1 MVIVFRNSP
10 HDKGSKSVESLR
22 RHALIYAQGTLF
34 LTRLCELKK
43 KKNVNSADRSIL
55 KISSSGPDRPDR
67 LYSYMRDR

>member
-34 LTRLCELKK
+34 LTRLRTKK
-43 KKNVNSADRSIL
+43 KKDVNSAYRSIL